1 MSNVDQRGLINQST
15 GFDNQPSNLVSGAEA
30 AALLGVKRETL
41 YAYASRG
48 LVRSVPSEGGRSRLY
63 MRDDLE
69 RLKARSDARRG
80 HGPVAASALRWGE
93 PVLTSTI
100 TTISAE
106 EGPRYRGQAATALAK
121 AGVPFESVAELLW
134 TGTLPEERPTWTLPQ
149 EPALPAVRLADLVP
163 EGAPPLA
170 TLALAVPALAARD
183 PLRFAATEE
192 AELPR
197 ARALIHRLAA
207 LSALPSGA
215 RRAKAALAEPT
226 ITGALLVALGGRRSE
241 RAEAALEQALV
252 LLADHELATSTFA
265 VRVTASTG
273 ADLYACVSAGLA
285 AVSGPKHGGACDR
298 IEAVVAEVGR
308 PEKARAV
315 VAARAR
321 RGDMV
326 LELGHP
332 FYPDGDP
339 RTPPLLAAARAEA
352 PRKTS
357 VAALFALLDATKEA
371 GHPPP
376 SVDVGLVA
384 LCLALGLPPGAATTL
399 FAIGR
404 LAGWIA
410 HALEQRKDPALL
422 RPRSIAS

>member
-1 MSNVDQRGLINQST
+1 MSNVDQRGLINPST
-15 GFDNQPSNLVSGAEA
+15 GFDNQPSDLLSGPEA

-63 MRDDLE
+63 VREDLE

-93 PVLTSTI
+93 PVLSSTI
-100 TTISAE
+100 TTIGP
-106 EGPRYRGQAATALAK
+106 EGPRYRGHAATTLA
-121 AGVPFESVAELLW
+121 ASGVPFESVAELLW
-134 TGTLPEERPTWTLPQ
+134 TGALPEERPPWTLPQ
-149 EPALPAVRLADLVP
+149 DPALPASRLADLVP

-197 ARALIHRLAA
+197 ARALIRRLAA

-215 RRAKAALAEPT
+215 RRANTALAEPT
-226 ITGALLVALGGRRSE
+226 ITRALLVALGGKRSD
-241 RAEAALEQALV
+241 RAEAALERALV

-273 ADLYACVSAGLA
+273 ADLYACVSAGIA

-308 PEKARAV
+308 PERARAV

-321 RGDMV
+321 RGDTV

-339 RTPPLLAAARAEA
+339 RTPPLLVAARAEA

-384 LCLALGLPPGAATTL
+384 LCLALGLPPGAATTI

-410 HALEQRKDPALL
+410 HALEQRRDPTLL
-422 RPRSIAS
+422 RPRSLAS